1 MKKTRLSSPPK
12 AVSRSSPPGKAPAA
26 SLKEAPPV
34 YNHPYSGTKED
45 PLLLERSTMGKAWF
59 DRLEPAMRQDSFARL
74 KAFLD
79 AEKRAGKTIYPPAN
93 LIHSW
98 SRTTPLEKVKVVIV
112 GQDPY
117 HQPGQAC
124 GHSFSVPMGK
134 AVPASLQNIYRELKA
149 EFPDFQRP
157 SHGYVRGAS
166 PTVAWTDGHARACC
180 YSMPAWCVPCAHDQ
194 TVNAGAAGSHH
205 NRGWEPFTREIL
217 KTVLKAATGGGSGPL
232 ASMFANQRHAGTDS
246 GPSKGVVFL
255 AWGLPA
261 AKTLAEAGV
270 TEVRARC
277 AHTENAQ
284 CATAQVAASLA
295 AERAPR
301 LFGQWPFCQSQ

>member
-1 MKKTRLSSPPK
+1 MGSPPVKRALSPDADEFDDFDTSADDLIRAVEESEGVKKTRLSSPPK
-12 AVSRSSPPGKAPAA
+12 AVSRPSPPGKAPTA

-124 GHSFSVPMGK
+124 GHSFSVPVGK
-134 AVPASLQNIYRELKA
+134 AVPASLQNIYKELKA

-157 SHGYVRGAS
+157 SHG
-166 PTVAWTDGHARACC
+166 
-180 YSMPAWCVPCAHDQ
+180 
-194 TVNAGAAGSHH
+194 
-205 NRGWEPFTREIL
+205 
-217 KTVLKAATGGGSGPL
+217 GPL
-232 ASMFANQRHAGTDS
+232 ASMFANQSHAGTDS

-270 TEVRARC
+270 TEKTPNVLLLRSPHPSPLS
-277 AHTENAQ
+277 AHRGFLGNGHFAKANEWLEDPTRHGKGGGIRWGD
-284 CATAQVAASLA
+284 L
-295 AERAPR
+295 
-301 LFGQWPFCQSQ
+301 